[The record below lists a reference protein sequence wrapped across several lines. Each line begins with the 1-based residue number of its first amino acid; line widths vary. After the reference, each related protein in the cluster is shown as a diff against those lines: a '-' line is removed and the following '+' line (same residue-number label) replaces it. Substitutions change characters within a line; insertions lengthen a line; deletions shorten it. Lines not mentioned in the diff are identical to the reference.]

1 MTAGLYVLV
10 NEFGFP
16 TQTCVTVLPSEEF
29 IPGPEVNDPSE
40 VHANGY
46 WIDSDGVWH
55 QVGPAPSFNYTL
67 NQVTKAWIPNYDVVQ
82 AQLSRELDRERI
94 ERNQYAIAVNGVMFD
109 GDKVAQ
115 DNLKNK
121 IEEVRSRI
129 DLGIGMPAELLV
141 WRDAN
146 NTTHAWG
153 NINEY
158 YAWLQSFAVA
168 LSDRGTRLY
177 LAMWAH
183 KAAIQA
189 LIDAQ
194 EPIDEIAAYD
204 VTTGWAE

>member
-16 TQTCVTVLPSEEF
+16 TQTCVTVLPSEDF
-29 IPGPEVNDPSE
+29 IPGPEVNDPGE

-46 WIDSDGVWH
+46 WIDGDGVWH

-67 NQVTKAWIPNYDVVQ
+67 NQLTKAWVPNYDLVQ

-94 ERNQYAIAVNGVMFD
+94 KRNQYAIAVNGVMFD
-109 GDKVAQ
+109 GNNTAQ
-115 DNLKNK
+115 TNLKNK
-121 IEEVRSRI
+121 IEEVRSRLEL
-129 DLGIGMPAELLV
+129 DIGMPAELLV

-146 NTTHAWG
+146 NTTHTW
-153 NINEY
+153 NSVTEY

-177 LAMWAH
+177 LAMWDH

-189 LIDAQ
+189 LIDS
-194 EPIDEIAAYD
+194 ETD
-204 VTTGWAE
+204 VDQLANYNTAEGWPE

>member
-16 TQTCVTVLPSEEF
+16 TQTCVTLLPSEDF
-29 IPGPEVNDPSE
+29 IPGPDVNDPGE

-46 WIDSDGVWH
+46 WIDGDGVWH

-67 NQVTKAWIPNYDVVQ
+67 NQLTKAWVPNYDSVQ
-82 AQLSRELDRERI
+82 AQLSRELDRERSR
-94 ERNQYAIAVNGVMFD
+94 RNQYAIEVNGVMFD

-115 DNLKNK
+115 DNLKSK

-129 DLGIGMPAELLV
+129 DLGIEMPQELLV

-146 NTTHAWG
+146 NQTHSWNTIG
-153 NINEY
+153 EY
-158 YAWLQSFAVA
+158 YAWLQTHAVA

-177 LAMWAH
+177 IAMWAH

-189 LIDAQ
+189 LIDTE
-194 EPIDEIAAYD
+194 EPIDAIASYD
-204 VTTGWAE
+204 VTKNWPS